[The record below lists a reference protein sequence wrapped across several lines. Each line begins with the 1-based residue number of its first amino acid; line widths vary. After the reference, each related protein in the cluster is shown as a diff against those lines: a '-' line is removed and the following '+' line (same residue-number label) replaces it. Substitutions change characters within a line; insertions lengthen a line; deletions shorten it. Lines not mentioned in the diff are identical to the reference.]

1 MDEVRL
7 QPIRNSDLRTVH
19 PEDDDSTLEGY
30 SRDSR
35 AATNL
40 ASASGLGR
48 PKEGISQL
56 TVVLYSTSCSYGLY
70 RVSPATGEDDVW
82 FDRI

>member
-7 QPIRNSDLRTVH
+7 QPIRNSDLRTVY
-19 PEDDDSTLEGY
+19 PEDDDRY

-40 ASASGLGR
+40 ASEPPAWAGQRKGLAN
-48 PKEGISQL
+48 L
-56 TVVLYSTSCSYGLY
+56 LLYSTLRPAGTYGLY